1 MTFHDLHHA
10 DAPLVLPNAW
20 DVGSAIAFLDAG
32 FEAIGTTSF
41 GVSAAGGRPDG
52 DGASKDATVALVH
65 ALQGLPAYV
74 TADVEDG
81 FADDPDTVAEFVAGL
96 GVAGINIEDSAD
108 GALTPADRHAAKV
121 AAIKSRTPEVFINA
135 RVDNYWFGE
144 DATITA
150 VLERA
155 ATYVEA
161 GADGIF
167 IPFVPGAVSP
177 EDLATITS
185 DVPVPVNVLV
195 DPNLTLTELG
205 SARHPAHQHRLA
217 AVPRRRRRSG
227 RRGHRGAR
235 QRTSRPG
242 DAVPRGAGAAGQVR
256 TASGQP
262 TRYVTTRPGAFG
274 PGRVVMH
281 QPADRIPTA
290 ST

>member
-1 MTFHDLHHA
+1 VTFHDLHHA

-65 ALQGLPAYV
+65 ALQGLPVYV

-81 FADDPDTVAEFVAGL
+81 FADDPDTVAELVAGL

-108 GALTPADRHAAKV
+108 GALTPAERHAAKI
-121 AAIKSRTPEVFINA
+121 AAIKSRTPDVFINA

-155 ATYVEA
+155 TTYVEA

-167 IPFVPGAVSP
+167 IPFVPGAVTP
-177 EDLATITS
+177 EGLATITS
-185 DVPVPVNVLV
+185 DVSVPVNVLV
-195 DPNLTLTELG
+195 DPNLTLTELARLGIRRISTG
-205 SARHPAHQHRLA
+205 SLPYRAAVDAAVAVATAVRDNGHPAPATPYHVAQEQLVKYA
-217 AVPRRRRRSG
+217 PIL
-227 RRGHRGAR
+227 
-235 QRTSRPG
+235 
-242 DAVPRGAGAAGQVR
+242 DNPRG
-256 TASGQP
+256 T
-262 TRYVTTRPGAFG
+262 
-274 PGRVVMH
+274 
-281 QPADRIPTA
+281 
-290 ST
+290 

>member
-41 GVSAAGGRPDG
+41 GVSAASGRPDG

-65 ALQGLPAYV
+65 ALQGLPAFV

-135 RVDNYWFGE
+135 RIDNYWFGE
-144 DATITA
+144 EATIAA

-177 EDLATITS
+177 EDLAMITS

-195 DPNLTLTELG
+195 DPTLTLTELG
-205 SARHPAHQHRLA
+205 RLGIRRISTGSLPYRA
-217 AVPRRRRRSG
+217 AVDAAVAVATAVRDDG
-227 RRGHRGAR
+227 RPAPA
-235 QRTSRPG
+235 TSYHVAQEQLAKYAPLL
-242 DAVPRGAGAAGQVR
+242 
-256 TASGQP
+256 S
-262 TRYVTTRPGAFG
+262 
-274 PGRVVMH
+274 
-281 QPADRIPTA
+281 
-290 ST
+290 S